1 MKATFKRGVHLNY
14 GSKEPTKHLHTRDF
28 VSDTVQLIMSMHIGA
43 PSEPCVK
50 KGDLVKLGQV
60 IGTPVGFLGI
70 PVHASVSGEVVAV
83 ERIPYLMEE
92 PVMAVTIRNDFL
104 DEWTELHPLGSVES
118 VDPAKIVPAIR
129 EAGICGMGGASFP
142 THVKLSLK
150 SEQKCEMII
159 VNGAECETHLTC
171 DHRLMLESPGRVVD
185 GLRAAMR
192 ALNVKKGVIAIE
204 DNKPDAI
211 ESMRRAANGR
221 DGVSV
226 RVLKTKY
233 PQGGEKQLIE
243 AVAKQQVP
251 VKKLP
256 IDVGVIV
263 LNVGT
268 CAAIADAVIDGKPL
282 ISRITTVTGCV
293 RSPANLRLRIGTI
306 AEDIIGA
313 CGGFSDTPGKI
324 AFGGGMT
331 GLCLPNIYMPMT
343 KSTNGIVVY
352 NEKDARSVEE
362 GPCIRCGHCVAV
374 CPIGLNPYQMK
385 VAADADKLDM
395 AEKLHVTDCI
405 LCGCCSYECPSRR
418 WLTASFKI
426 VKQKLAQRAERGELR
441 NESASFHRAPYPF
454 AQDDHAAD
462 AQRAAGAPAVGC
474 GGRVVFRHARADAV
488 VRVHRVG
495 CRRRIPVAE
504 ARSASG
510 AGWRPVR
517 GRNGPDSGID
527 SSADGDVVDGCGRQR
542 VRDYHREA
550 AVRRHRRQL
559 SEPRH
564 GGARGAFSF
573 VAGAHDGLCD
583 REPVRRGR
591 GVDRHAAGTPARR
604 AHIPIWS
611 CFWEMCRARS
621 AKPASSRFWRDCFF
635 CF

>member
-243 AVAKQQVP
+243 AVAKRQVP

-426 VKQKLAQRAERGELR
+426 VKQKLAQRAK
-441 NESASFHRAPYPF
+441 
-454 AQDDHAAD
+454 
-462 AQRAAGAPAVGC
+462 
-474 GGRVVFRHARADAV
+474 GG
-488 VRVHRVG
+488 
-495 CRRRIPVAE
+495 
-504 ARSASG
+504 
-510 AGWRPVR
+510 
-517 GRNGPDSGID
+517 
-527 SSADGDVVDGCGRQR
+527 
-542 VRDYHREA
+542 
-550 AVRRHRRQL
+550 
-559 SEPRH
+559 
-564 GGARGAFSF
+564 
-573 VAGAHDGLCD
+573 
-583 REPVRRGR
+583 
-591 GVDRHAAGTPARR
+591 T
-604 AHIPIWS
+604 
-611 CFWEMCRARS
+611 
-621 AKPASSRFWRDCFF
+621 AK
-635 CF
+635 